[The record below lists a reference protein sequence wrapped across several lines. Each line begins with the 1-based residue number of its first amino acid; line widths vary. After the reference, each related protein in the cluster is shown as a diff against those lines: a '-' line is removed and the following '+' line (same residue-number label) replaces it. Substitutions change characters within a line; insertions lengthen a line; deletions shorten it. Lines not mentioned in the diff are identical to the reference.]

1 MRRDKRFFTVKVLNI
16 FDKSNKQLQLVR
28 NQILIN
34 LNSNIKSPVIAST
47 NDITR
52 LKGRLDLLISKIS
65 NKKIDQINIKL
76 INILRLGFYEILYCK
91 KIPKYATV
99 SSLVNL
105 AKSTANKRASGF
117 VNFILRKLISETK
130 KRGSFESYKK
140 FSDWNSFPQWIQ
152 KRWKKNFGKDNC
164 LRLMNHF
171 NTKQGLYVR
180 INSNIGYEKI
190 LGNLDSEDLSFK
202 VFSQNFIRLDKGIK
216 KLLKSNLFKHGLIS
230 IQDPAAGAVVNLLD
244 LKEGDTVLDV
254 CAAPG
259 TKSIFISEIIGS
271 KGKVYAYDS
280 NEQRINTAKN
290 DLSRNGLNNMIWGQ
304 KDAKTDI
311 YPTSKKILVDAPCT
325 GTGVIGNKPDI
336 KWRRNPRD
344 INEMSE
350 LQLKILQNM
359 SKFLEIGG
367 IMIYSTCSIEKEEN
381 WDVVDLFLKY
391 NVNFKLVKITNFQ
404 YPEWI
409 DSNGCLMTIP
419 YKHKVSGIFAAKLYK
434 YA

>member
-1 MRRDKRFFTVKVLNI
+1 MKKDKRFLTVKILNK
-16 FDKSNKQLQLVR
+16 FDKSNKKLQLVR

-34 LNSNIKSPVIAST
+34 LNSNIKSYVIAST

-91 KIPKYATV
+91 KIPNYATV

-105 AKSTANKRASGF
+105 AKSTANKKASGF
-117 VNFILRKLISETK
+117 INFILRKLISETK
-130 KRGSFESYKK
+130 KRDIFESYKK

-164 LRLMNHF
+164 LLLMNHF

-180 INSNIGYEKI
+180 INSNIGYEKV
-190 LGNLDSEDLSFK
+190 LGSLDSNDLSYEI
-202 VFSQNFIRLDKGIK
+202 FSQNFIRLEKGTK

-244 LKEGDTVLDV
+244 LKKGDTVLDV

-259 TKSIFISEIIGS
+259 TKSTFISEIIGC

-280 NEQRINTAKN
+280 NEQRIETAKS
-290 DLSRNGLNNMIWGQ
+290 DLSRNGLNNIIWEQ
-304 KDAKTDI
+304 KDAKIDI
-311 YPTSKKILVDAPCT
+311 YPTSKKILVDVPCT
-325 GTGVIGNKPDI
+325 GTGVIGKKPDI

-344 INEMSE
+344 INEMSK
-350 LQLKILQNM
+350 LQFQILQHM

-381 WDVVDLFLKY
+381 WDVVELFLKY

-419 YKHKVSGIFAAKLYK
+419 YKHKVSGIFAAKLNK